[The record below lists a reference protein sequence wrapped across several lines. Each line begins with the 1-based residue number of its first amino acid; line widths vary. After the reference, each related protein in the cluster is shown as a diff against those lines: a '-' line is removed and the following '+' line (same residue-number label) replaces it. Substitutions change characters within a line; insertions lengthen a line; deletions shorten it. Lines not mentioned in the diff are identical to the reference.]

1 MTFHIITMDGP
12 AGSGKST
19 VAKEV
24 ARRLG
29 YTFLD
34 TGALYRAAAVA
45 LDAAGCDIRNENE
58 CASVLAKTSIRISDG
73 KTYVNGR
80 DVSTEIRAHHISE
93 LASAIAVHQ
102 SVRKE
107 LLDIQRSFIGSTS
120 LVAEGRD
127 TGTIVFPDADIKF
140 YLDATPEERARRRYS
155 EFVDK
160 GTDISMGQVLKD
172 LEKRDQR
179 DSARMISPLVVPE
192 DAVVV
197 DTTHLKLEE
206 VVDKIL
212 SLIKERLTD

>member
-45 LDAAGCDIRNENE
+45 LDAVGCDIRNENE

-73 KTYVNGR
+73 KTHVNGR

>member
-1 MTFHIITMDGP
+1 
-12 AGSGKST
+12 
-19 VAKEV
+19 
-24 ARRLG
+24 
-29 YTFLD
+29 
-34 TGALYRAAAVA
+34 
-45 LDAAGCDIRNENE
+45 
-58 CASVLAKTSIRISDG
+58 
-73 KTYVNGR
+73 
-80 DVSTEIRAHHISE
+80 
-93 LASAIAVHQ
+93 
-102 SVRKE
+102 VRKE
-107 LLDIQRSFIGSTS
+107 LLGIQRSFIGSTS

-172 LEKRDQR
+172 IEKRDQR
-179 DSARMISPLVVPE
+179 DSARMISPLVISE